1 MSNLSNL
8 PVLNATTPFA
18 YPSPVI
24 DFNEKKKW
32 EEAQKTIASFEL
44 ISEFELE
51 LLAKFDLVR
60 YL

>member
-1 MSNLSNL
+1 MSSLSSL
-8 PVLNATTPFA
+8 PVLSTSRPL
-18 YPSPVI
+18 PVLST
-24 DFNEKKKW
+24 DEKKKW

>member
-1 MSNLSNL
+1 MSTLSTLSNS
-8 PVLNATTPFA
+8 
-18 YPSPVI
+18 PSLST
-24 DFNEKKKW
+24 DEKKKW